1 MYNGLIGSLGVKG
14 LADNIITNFIADK
27 YIDSIKILLKK
38 FPNYSIIFKLHPMEV
53 GDNLW
58 INIIDKISQ
67 KIKNIE
73 FIKKNINIEKLI
85 LESRIIVSDVSS
97 VLWWTIFL
105 KNKTAIS
112 LDVFNIVKGD
122 EMFGYEP
129 SVHYINSL
137 NKLKKANFFKKIKIT
152 NKKSI
157 TKFI

>member
-1 MYNGLIGSLGVKG
+1 M
-14 LADNIITNFIADK
+14 
-27 YIDSIKILLKK
+27 
-38 FPNYSIIFKLHPMEV
+38 
-53 GDNLW
+53 
-58 INIIDKISQ
+58 
-67 KIKNIE
+67 
-73 FIKKNINIEKLI
+73 
-85 LESRIIVSDVSS
+85 SDVSS